1 MCSALLLKLL
11 HTRRPHVWR
20 SVGLVLDFFPVLG
33 GHGNGQSQLPCLPP
47 CFPRAAEGGHVADAT
62 DWSVRYDIAGAALH
76 QHPCVAGRPGWAL
89 STRRELS
96 GATAHTQCAGWSLC
110 ACQVWSHPTRWTAA
124 ASSTKDM
131 GACMGCRATCPDPMG
146 APPPPASVHR
156 SYRSPRKQ
164 WCVADDVCALRA
176 VLCGRE
182 GLCSQLPLQ
191 PPALAYWSTWTGLY
205 TNPRDI

>member
-131 GACMGCRATCPDPMG
+131 GACMGCRATCPDTIP
-146 APPPPASVHR
+146 PPPPALAA
-156 SYRSPRKQ
+156 PP
-164 WCVADDVCALRA
+164 CLRA
-176 VLCGRE
+176 P
-182 GLCSQLPLQ
+182 QLP
-191 PPALAYWSTWTGLY
+191 
-205 TNPRDI
+205 